1 MRVLFERGAFTAI
14 DTEAT
19 ASMLAALA
27 LGLPAYVLIKV
38 LHPSFFAREDTK
50 TPMIYRRHRHGRQCR
65 AEHHAVHR

>member
-1 MRVLFERGAFTAI
+1 MRVLFEHGAFTAA

-19 ASMLAALA
+19 AKMLSALA

-50 TPMIYRRHRHGRQCR
+50 TPMVYAAHQHGGECR
-65 AEHHAVHR
+65 T